1 VYLST
6 NDYHQL
12 HFRVLDR
19 ALARA
24 RAIELDFTD
33 GGDEE
38 ETVPVCP
45 VCQESNPLLRLYRQA
60 SVDPSHPSLRK

>member
-1 VYLST
+1 MYLST
-6 NDYHQL
+6 NNHHQL

-19 ALARA
+19 ALAHA

-38 ETVPVCP
+38 ETMCP
-45 VCQESNPLLRLYRQA
+45 VCQESNPLLCLSRQA
-60 SVDPSHPSLRK
+60 SVDPSHPRLRK